1 MSRRNPTRSPRP
13 RPRSSGA
20 RRPGTRPSGAPASG
34 FRTAGGLRAS
44 FWRPGSGPE
53 AERGSATA
61 EFAVVLPCITVLL
74 AVVVGAGACGA
85 AAVRTEEAARLG
97 ARAAARG
104 ESEAEIRSVVL
115 GVAGPESHTVL
126 HLDGG
131 SARVEVTAP
140 APGIIGEWSG
150 LELSSAAVASTES
163 ADPEAGPEVGPQ
175 GQGPA
180 RNPVGSAAGSGSRES
195 GTRAEEGK
203 R

>member
-1 MSRRNPTRSPRP
+1 M
-13 RPRSSGA
+13 
-20 RRPGTRPSGAPASG
+20 
-34 FRTAGGLRAS
+34 
-44 FWRPGSGPE
+44 
-53 AERGSATA
+53 
-61 EFAVVLPCITVLL
+61 VV
-74 AVVVGAGACGA
+74 
-85 AAVRTEEAARLG
+85 
-97 ARAAARG
+97 
-104 ESEAEIRSVVL
+104 

-163 ADPEAGPEVGPQ
+163 TDPETGSEAGSQ

-180 RNPVGSAAGSGSRES
+180 RNPAGSAAESGSRES
-195 GTRAEEGK
+195 GTRAEEDK